1 MPTSF
6 IRSTIDRFQSSFSG
20 FFAANPLR
28 IAAISTGCGGAAGAV
43 AVAADCT
50 AGAAGVPAPGCAA
63 DGLPLKGVALATWP
77 KVSDIRLLSK
87 PITLPFYALL
97 VYCDN

>member
-6 IRSTIDRFQSSFSG
+6 IRSTMERFQSSFSG
-20 FFAANPLR
+20 FFAANPSR
-28 IAAISTGCGGAAGAV
+28 MAATSTVFGGAAGAV

-50 AGAAGVPAPGCAA
+50 AGAPGVAAPGFAA
-63 DGLPLKGVALATWP
+63 DGLPPTGVAVAAWL
-77 KVSDIRLLSK
+77 KIFDIRLLNR
-87 PITLPFYALL
+87 PIIFSFYVLL